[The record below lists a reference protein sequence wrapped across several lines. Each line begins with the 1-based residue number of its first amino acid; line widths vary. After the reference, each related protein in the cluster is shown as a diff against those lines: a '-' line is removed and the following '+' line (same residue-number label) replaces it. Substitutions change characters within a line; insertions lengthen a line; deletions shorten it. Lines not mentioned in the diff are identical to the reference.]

1 MCRLFALRATHPTRV
16 QGSLLDGPH
25 ALLNQSA
32 CDRRGECHDSGW
44 GIGYDL
50 QGQPHVVRS
59 ERPARDDPRYREQ
72 AALVLSTAVLAHVR
86 RASVGAGALRNTHP
100 FRHGRWLFA
109 HNGTLFGFAHNPGL
123 LRERLPERL
132 RASIE
137 GDTDSEHLFHLF
149 LARLSETAGPLLTAD
164 PDEACGALRETLE
177 LAARLYPGQGE
188 ERSQFNVVVTDG
200 KLLLAARLGH
210 TLYRLE
216 RRGKNPAWGD
226 RPAVASWDYHA
237 VCVAS
242 EPTTDEPWLEVPQ
255 HTLVCVQPD
264 LTSELVPVG

>member
-1 MCRLFALRATHPTRV
+1 V
-16 QGSLLDGPH
+16 QGSLVDGPH

-50 QGQPHVVRS
+50 RGQPHVVRS
-59 ERPARDDPRYREQ
+59 ERPAREDPRYREQ

-86 RASVGAGALRNTHP
+86 RASVGGSALRNTHP

-109 HNGTLFGFAHNPGL
+109 HNGTLFGFARDPGP

-132 RASIE
+132 RVSIE

-149 LARLSETAGPLLTAD
+149 LARLAETIGPLLDANA
-164 PDEACGALRETLE
+164 DEACRALGETLE
-177 LAARLYPGQGE
+177 LAAQLYPGEGDQCT
-188 ERSQFNVVVTDG
+188 QLNVVATDG
-200 KLLLAARLGH
+200 RGLLAARWGH

-216 RRGKNPAWGD
+216 RRGVDPAWMDHPAMADGD
-226 RPAVASWDYHA
+226 YRA
-237 VCVAS
+237 VCIAS
-242 EPTTDEPWLEVPQ
+242 EPTTDEAWVEVPDR
-255 HTLVCVQPD
+255 TLVCVRPD
-264 LTSELVPVG
+264 LTSTLVAVG